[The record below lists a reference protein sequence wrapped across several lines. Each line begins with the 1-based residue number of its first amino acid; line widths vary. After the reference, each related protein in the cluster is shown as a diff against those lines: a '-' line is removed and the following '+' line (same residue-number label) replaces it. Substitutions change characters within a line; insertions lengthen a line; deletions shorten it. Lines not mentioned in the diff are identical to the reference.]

1 MALSSLVDS
10 VSETLRSMF
19 PEHGTLEDL
28 QAASIAA
35 VDAALGEFDT
45 AVGFFAKYPE
55 ALDDRAYVS
64 DDHLRTRPTV
74 GERIDQLATLSIMSR
89 LVPTERDLLLNSFSG
104 GLHAAAWDFLD
115 AAVRCVAGQ
124 KLGLLDSEDVKDTR
138 LLYVCDG
145 KVGKYFLV
153 LAHSLNAMM
162 EECLNPEE
170 AEVSPLWSQDI
181 ATRMGGFDKAREMF
195 DITSKFIELGRT
207 GDAHFIAAL
216 EGAAMFEPT
225 RCLA

>member
-1 MALSSLVDS
+1 MALKSLVDS
-10 VSETLRSMF
+10 VSENLRSMF

-28 QAASIAA
+28 QAASITAI
-35 VDAALGEFDT
+35 DAALGEFDT

-64 DDHLRTRPTV
+64 DDHLGSRPTA
-74 GERIDQLATLSIMSR
+74 GDRIDQLATFSIMSR
-89 LVPTERDLLLNSFSG
+89 LVPTKRDLLLNSFSG

-145 KVGKYFLV
+145 EVGEYFLV
-153 LAHSLNAMM
+153 LARSLNAMM
-162 EECLNPEE
+162 DECLNPEG
-170 AEVSPLWSQDI
+170 AEVSPSWSQDI

-207 GDAHFIAAL
+207 GEANFISAL
-216 EGAAMFEPT
+216 ERAAKFDPT
-225 RCLA
+225 RSLA